1 MATPARSSGLFSGL
15 VLIFVGILL
24 MLHNYGRLELYGFF
38 ARWWPLIII
47 FWGAVKLYERT
58 AGRRFGGSDGRVTG
72 NEAGLVLGVVALVA
86 IVALAERGKEKLGVT
101 IDPGESFSYDIDVA
115 PKKITSNAR
124 VMVRNGHG
132 DISVRGSESGEIRV
146 TAKKTV
152 HAWSET
158 DAARIAEPVNVTIEQ
173 NGDGYEV
180 RPSGYDVSNSRI
192 GVDLEVAIP
201 KKSFLSVKT
210 DQGDVTVSGISSDVV
225 ITDMKG
231 DVDVR
236 GTAGDVN
243 VETRKGDVKISGT
256 KGDVKVS
263 GKGGEIEVNDTAGSL
278 TVEGDFYGPV
288 RADKAVKGVRMV
300 SAKTDLTLS
309 ALAGHM
315 EIGSGNMD
323 IVDAPGNLSLRTRD
337 SEINV
342 ENPGGKVNID
352 NRNASIGVRFSS
364 APKEDVQITNS
375 SSEITL
381 TLPGNASFEIVADC
395 RNCEISSEFPG
406 LGASKTESGDS
417 HLAGKYGSGKGPKI
431 SLKTSYGNISLRRTS
446 VSLPAPPTPPVP
458 PMPPLPAMPSI
469 PPKEIPPSTVQ

>member
-15 VLIFVGILL
+15 VLISVGILVL
-24 MLHNYGRLELYGFF
+24 LHNYGHLDLHGFF
-38 ARWWPLIII
+38 VRWWPLMII

-58 AGRRFGGSDGRVTG
+58 AGRRFGGSDGGGVTG
-72 NEAGLVLGVVALVA
+72 TEVMLVVGMLALLGIVVGVDYT
-86 IVALAERGKEKLGVT
+86 KQKLGGIVEVG
-101 IDPGESFSYDIDVA
+101 DSFSYDLDVA
-115 PKKITSNAR
+115 PKKIPANSR
-124 VMVRNGHG
+124 VVVRNGRG
-132 DISVRGSESGEIRV
+132 DITVRAGDSGEIRV

-152 HAWSET
+152 HSWSEKE
-158 DAARIAEPVNVTIEQ
+158 AERIAEPVNVTIEQ

-180 RPSGYDVSNSRI
+180 RPSGFDLSNSRI
-192 GVDLEVAIP
+192 GVDLEVALP
-201 KKSFLSVKT
+201 KKSVLSVKT
-210 DQGDVTVSGISSDVV
+210 DKGDVTVSGISGDVG
-225 ITDMKG
+225 ITDMTG

-243 VETRKGDVKISGT
+243 VEMHKGDVKVSGT

-263 GKGGEIEVNDTAGSL
+263 GKGGEIEVNDTAGSV

-300 SAKTDLTLS
+300 SSKTDLTLS

-315 EIGSGNMD
+315 ETSSGNMD

-352 NRNASIGVRFSS
+352 NRNASISVRFSS

-375 SSEITL
+375 SSEIAL
-381 TLPGNASFEIVADC
+381 TVPGSASFEIAADC

-406 LGASKTESGDS
+406 LSASKTESGDS

-431 SLKTSYGNISLRRTS
+431 TLKTSYGNISLRRTS
-446 VSLPAPPTPPVP
+446 LAIPAPPAPPVP
-458 PMPPLPAMPSI
+458 PMPPR
-469 PPKEIPPSTVQ
+469 EIPPATEQ

>member
-24 MLHNYGRLELYGFF
+24 LLHFNGHLELGDFF
-38 ARWWPLIII
+38 WRWWPLMII

-58 AGRRFGGSDGRVTG
+58 AGRRFGGSDGGRASG
-72 NEAGLVLGVVALVA
+72 NDGGLVLGVVALVA
-86 IVALAERGKEKLGVT
+86 IVALVGRVKDHLGPV
-101 IDPGESFSYDIDVA
+101 IDTGEIFSYDIDVA
-115 PKKITSNAR
+115 PKKIPANSR
-124 VMVRNGHG
+124 VVVRNGHG
-132 DISVRGSESGEIRV
+132 GITVRGSDSAEIRV

-152 HAWSET
+152 RSWSET
-158 DAARIAEPVNVTIEQ
+158 EAERIAKPINVMIEQ

-180 RPSGYDVSNSRI
+180 HPSGFDLSSSKI

-201 KKSFLSVKT
+201 RKSVLSVKT
-210 DQGDVTVSGISSDVV
+210 DKGDVMVSGISGDVG
-225 ITDMKG
+225 ITDMIG

-243 VETRKGDVKISGT
+243 VEMRKGDAKVSGT

-278 TVEGDFYGPV
+278 TVEGDFYGPI

-300 SAKTDLTLS
+300 SPKTDLTLS
-309 ALAGHM
+309 ALGGHF
-315 EIGSGNMD
+315 EAGSGNMD

-375 SSEITL
+375 SSEIAL
-381 TLPGNASFEIVADC
+381 TVPGSASFEVAADC

-417 HLAGKYGSGKGPKI
+417 HLAGKYGTGKGPKI
-431 SLKTSYGNISLRRTS
+431 TLKTSYGNISLRRTS
-446 VSLPAPPTPPVP
+446 VSLPVPPAPPAPPVP
-458 PMPPLPAMPSI
+458 PKMI
-469 PPKEIPPSTVQ
+469 PPATEQ

>member
-15 VLIFVGILL
+15 ILISVGILL
-24 MLHNYGRLELYGFF
+24 LLHFYAGLELWNFSW
-38 ARWWPLIII
+38 RWWPLLII

-58 AGRRFGGSDGRVTG
+58 AGRRFGRSQDGRVTG
-72 NEAGLVLGVVALVA
+72 SDAGLVVTMVALVA
-86 IVALAERGKEKLGVT
+86 IVALVGRVR
-101 IDPGESFSYDIDVA
+101 DPFGRVVDVGDSYSYDIDVA
-115 PKKITSNAR
+115 PKKVPTSAR
-124 VMVRNGHG
+124 VMVRNGRG
-132 DISVRGSESGEIRV
+132 DITVRASDSGEIRV

-152 HAWSET
+152 RSWSEKE
-158 DAARIAEPVNVTIEQ
+158 AERIAEPVSVAIEQ

-180 RPSGYDVSNSRI
+180 HPTGFDLSSSKI
-192 GVDLEVAIP
+192 GVDLEVVIP
-201 KKSFLSVKT
+201 KKSALSIKT
-210 DQGDVTVSGISSDVV
+210 DQGDVSVTGIAADVG

-243 VETRKGDVKISGT
+243 VETRKGDTKVSGT

-263 GKGGEIEVNDTAGSL
+263 GKGGEIEVNDTTGSL
-278 TVEGDFYGPV
+278 TVEGEFYGPV

-300 SAKTDLTLS
+300 SSKTDLTLS

-315 EIGSGNMD
+315 EAGSGNMD

-352 NRNASIGVRFSS
+352 NRNASVGVRFSS

-375 SSEITL
+375 SSEIAL
-381 TLPGNASFEIVADC
+381 TVPGGASFEIVADC
-395 RNCEISSEFPG
+395 RNCDINSEFPG
-406 LGASKTESGDS
+406 LSVSKTGSGDS
-417 HLAGKYGSGKGPKI
+417 HLAGKYGNGKGPKI
-431 SLKTSYGNISLRRTS
+431 ILKTSYGNISLRRTS
-446 VSLPAPPTPPVP
+446 VSLPAPAMP
-458 PMPPLPAMPSI
+458 PMPPMPPT
-469 PPKEIPPSTVQ
+469 PPKSIPPSTEQ

>member
-1 MATPARSSGLFSGL
+1 MATRARSGGLFSGL
-15 VLIFVGILL
+15 VLISVGILL
-24 MLHNYGRLELYGFF
+24 LMSNYGRLDLHDFF
-38 ARWWPLIII
+38 VRWWPLMII

-58 AGRRFGGSDGRVTG
+58 AGSRFGGSDGGRISG
-72 NEAGLVLGVVALVA
+72 NEAGLVVGMVALVA
-86 IVALAERGKEKLGVT
+86 IVALVGRIHDRVGRVVDVG
-101 IDPGESFSYDIDVA
+101 DSYSYDIDVA
-115 PKKITSNAR
+115 PKKIPANAR

-132 DISVRGSESGEIRV
+132 DITVRGSDSAEIRV

-152 HAWSET
+152 RSWSESE
-158 DAARIAEPVNVTIEQ
+158 AERIAEPVKVTIEQ

-180 RPSGYDVSNSRI
+180 HPSGFDLSNSKI

-201 KKSFLSVKT
+201 KKSVLSVKT
-210 DQGDVTVSGISSDVV
+210 DKGDIMVSGISGDVG
-225 ITDMKG
+225 IADMTG

-236 GTAGDVN
+236 GIAGDVN
-243 VETRKGDVKISGT
+243 VEMRKGDTKVSST

-278 TVEGDFYGPV
+278 TVEGEFYGPI

-300 SAKTDLTLS
+300 SSKTDLTLS
-309 ALAGHM
+309 ALAGHF
-315 EIGSGNMD
+315 EVGSGNMD

-342 ENPGGKVNID
+342 ENPGGKVMID

-375 SSEITL
+375 SSEIAL
-381 TLPGNASFEIVADC
+381 TVPSSASFEIIADC

-417 HLAGKYGSGKGPKI
+417 HLAGKYGNGKGPKI
-431 SLKTSYGNISLRRTS
+431 TLKTSYGNISLRRTS
-446 VSLPAPPTPPVP
+446 VAIPAPPAPPAP
-458 PMPPLPAMPSI
+458 PQPPR
-469 PPKEIPPSTVQ
+469 EIPAPTMQ

>member
-15 VLIFVGILL
+15 VLISVGILVL
-24 MLHNYGRLELYGFF
+24 LHNYGHLDLHGFF
-38 ARWWPLIII
+38 VRWWPLMII

-58 AGRRFGGSDGRVTG
+58 AGRRFGGSDGGGVTG
-72 NEAGLVLGVVALVA
+72 TEVMLVVGMLALLGIVVGVDYT
-86 IVALAERGKEKLGVT
+86 KQKLGGIVEVG
-101 IDPGESFSYDIDVA
+101 DSFSYDLDVA
-115 PKKITSNAR
+115 PKKIPANSR
-124 VMVRNGHG
+124 VVVRNGRG
-132 DISVRGSESGEIRV
+132 DITVRAGDSGEIRV

-152 HAWSET
+152 RSWSEKE
-158 DAARIAEPVNVTIEQ
+158 AERIAEPVNVTIEQ

-180 RPSGYDVSNSRI
+180 RPSGFDLSNSRI
-192 GVDLEVAIP
+192 GVDLEVALP
-201 KKSFLSVKT
+201 KKSVLSVKT
-210 DQGDVTVSGISSDVV
+210 DKGDVTVSGISGDVG
-225 ITDMKG
+225 ITDMTG

-243 VETRKGDVKISGT
+243 VEMHKGDVKVSGT

-263 GKGGEIEVNDTAGSL
+263 GKGGEIEVNDTAGSV

-300 SAKTDLTLS
+300 SSKTDLTLS

-315 EIGSGNMD
+315 ETSSGNMD

-352 NRNASIGVRFSS
+352 NRNASISVRFSS

-375 SSEITL
+375 SSEIAL
-381 TLPGNASFEIVADC
+381 TVPGSASFEIAADC

-406 LGASKTESGDS
+406 LSASKTESGDS

-431 SLKTSYGNISLRRTS
+431 TLKTSYGNISLRRTS
-446 VSLPAPPTPPVP
+446 LAIPAPPAPPVP
-458 PMPPLPAMPSI
+458 PMPPR
-469 PPKEIPPSTVQ
+469 EIPPATEQ